1 MGALGGLS
9 LVLLLLLD
17 IVTIHSFSTSLYG
30 ILGIEREAS
39 VKEIKRAY
47 HRLALKLHP
56 DKVEESSSS
65 DPEQMEEI
73 VRKFIEVVSAYEVL
87 SDPVRRKRYDTIG
100 DDAFRSASNAAPGGR
115 NRGSVQKVYSETNF
129 HMYTRFAGGAF
140 EFHYTGSKE
149 RRMPDIARTLE
160 VDLEDVFSGCKPR
173 NVTVHRQRI
182 CSHCHGSGAHS
193 EDKCES
199 CPVCQGSGFSL
210 FLSEHERLQHNHH
223 HNRADNDRDRRDS
236 GYEDN
241 GEHPSGD
248 KMRMRYRTQQVVN
261 TTCSVCGGTGNVVAD
276 EHKCSVCG
284 GIGTIIEPKT
294 YHLNISHIGQR
305 FVFQDGGQAM
315 KFEDGKI
322 VFKIVAKPHRRF
334 KTLDAG
340 NGSFD
345 LLYEARVDLV
355 DALVGF
361 SKFLTHLDGRK
372 IPIVHDIV
380 TFHGYRHTVE
390 NEGLP
395 YPPEDGD
402 EGERR
407 GNLVVD
413 FEVVFPRSLTES
425 QRMALREVMDEDDV
439 DVLED
444 VIRLATATQDAKDWA
459 EERKYSRQ
467 CPNRKGSET
476 TCTFDQGAWLGRT
489 HVALSARATVPR

>member
-1 MGALGGLS
+1 MDLVCLLTLLS
-9 LVLLLLLD
+9 LLDVLIL
-17 IVTIHSFSTSLYG
+17 HAFSHSLYD
-30 ILGIEREAS
+30 ILRVERQAS

-65 DPEQMEEI
+65 DPEHMEEI

-87 SDPVRRKRYDTIG
+87 SDPVRRKRYDTLG
-100 DDAFRSASNAAPGGR
+100 DEAFRSANNAAPGGR
-115 NRGSVQKVYSETNF
+115 NRRSVQKVYSETHF
-129 HMYTRFAGGAF
+129 HMYTRFSGGAF

-149 RRMPDIARTLE
+149 RKMPDLTRIVE
-160 VDLEDVFSGCKPR
+160 VDLKELFSGSKPR
-173 NVTVHRQRI
+173 AVTVHRQRI

-193 EDKCES
+193 EDKIEA
-199 CPVCQGSGFSL
+199 CPRCQGSGFSL
-210 FLSEHERLQHNHH
+210 FLSEHQPRQQHHFPHDHNHH
-223 HNRADNDRDRRDS
+223 HNKDQDEDHHSDDADHSSHHAGDGGRRPCY
-236 GYEDN
+236 GA
-241 GEHPSGD
+241 
-248 KMRMRYRTQQVVN
+248 QQVVN
-261 TTCSVCGGTGNVVAD
+261 TTCGACGGTGNIVAD

-294 YHLNISHIGQR
+294 YHLNITHAGQR
-305 FVFQDGGQAM
+305 FAFPDGGQAL

-322 VFKIVAKPHRRF
+322 VFNVVAKKHRRF
-334 KTLDAG
+334 KILDAED
-340 NGSFD
+340 GSFD

-395 YPPEDGD
+395 YPPEDG
-402 EGERR
+402 GGRERR
-407 GNLVVD
+407 GNLVVN

-425 QRMALREVMDEDDV
+425 QRTVLRRVMDLDDV
-439 DVLED
+439 EVLED

-459 EERKYSRQ
+459 KEKQYSWQ
-467 CPNRKGSET
+467 CPNRKGAEN
-476 TCTFDQGAWLGRT
+476 TCAYDQGAWLGRSHT
-489 HVALSARATVPR
+489 VSAS